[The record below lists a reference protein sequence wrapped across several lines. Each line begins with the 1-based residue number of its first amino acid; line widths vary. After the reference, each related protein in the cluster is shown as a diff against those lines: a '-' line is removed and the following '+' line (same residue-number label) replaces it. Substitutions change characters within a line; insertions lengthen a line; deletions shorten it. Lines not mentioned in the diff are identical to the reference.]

1 MNEVWNMLAISPI
14 TGDGFRPWI
23 AAIVLIV
30 SIIVLIGLFV
40 FGRKDGDEKDK
51 QEQVEFEEEDE

>member
-1 MNEVWNMLAISPI
+1 MNGLLDMLVISPV

-23 AAIVLIV
+23 AAIVLIL

-40 FGRKDGDEKDK
+40 FGRRDGEEKDK
-51 QEQVEFEEEDE
+51 TQQIEFEEEDE